1 MRRIWNLDHLDA
13 PISALLKY
21 PPPRLVPRS
30 WGGRRV
36 PRTGMERT
44 QKTCLRRAW
53 EALVPFPRVLAEE
66 STIAS
71 DSSLSPE
78 KTLPSHVKG
87 PFYPESGWDR
97 LKEFFVRDERL
108 PVPEEIDYIYKSA
121 ASGAI
126 VGWIYGGVPA
136 FYHAKQRYISQ
147 SHAEIYYNRFDAVQS
162 AHRAAIRGFIRYG
175 WRWSWRTAVFVTLFN
190 TVSTGLNVYRNKN
203 AVSHFVVAGAATGS
217 LFRIHLGLSS
227 LVAGG
232 LIGAILG
239 APFGIT
245 LMAIQKFQGETIWD
259 RKQKE
264 RREQYESKLNEWK
277 ARLHVTDAV
286 TEEFQSNLEE
296 NQSERDAGRIEELL
310 NLPRNPSS
318 TTDSKD
324 GE

>member
-1 MRRIWNLDHLDA
+1 
-13 PISALLKY
+13 
-21 PPPRLVPRS
+21 
-30 WGGRRV
+30 
-36 PRTGMERT
+36 MERP
-44 QKTCLRRAW
+44 QKTCLRRVW

-66 STIAS
+66 STIAT
-71 DSSLSPE
+71 DSSCSPE
-78 KTLPSHVKG
+78 KTLPPHIKG

-97 LKEFFVRDERL
+97 LKELIVRDKRL

-126 VGWIYGGVPA
+126 VGWIYGGIPA

-190 TVSTGLNVYRNKN
+190 
-203 AVSHFVVAGAATGS
+203 
-217 LFRIHLGLSS
+217 
-227 LVAGG
+227 
-232 LIGAILG
+232 

-245 LMAIQKFQGETIWD
+245 LMAIQKFQGETVWD

-264 RREQYESKLNEWK
+264 RKEQYESKLSEWK

-286 TEEFQSNLEE
+286 TEEFQSNFRK
-296 NQSERDAGRIEELL
+296 NQSKRDAERIEELL

-318 TTDSKD
+318 TIDSKD